1 MGRPSVV
8 VEPRCQASEFTLN
21 ERPFP
26 MRWRKADL
34 RGRVNGNLTL
44 RFGHGGLTSYA
55 GLEFVRRYFG
65 ARGLG
70 WLLARRGGGAP
81 ARHALSGAPV
91 VVAVSGLR
99 GPGGPPA

>member
-26 MRWRKADL
+26 MRWRRADL

-44 RFGHGGLTSYA
+44 RFGHGGVTSYA
-55 GLEFVRRYFG
+55 GLEFVRRDFDALG
-65 ARGLG
+65 LVRVVRGGLG
-70 WLLARRGGGAP
+70 AALPPTGFGG
-81 ARHALSGAPV
+81 
-91 VVAVSGLR
+91 
-99 GPGGPPA
+99 GPGGAASVAPRDARGR